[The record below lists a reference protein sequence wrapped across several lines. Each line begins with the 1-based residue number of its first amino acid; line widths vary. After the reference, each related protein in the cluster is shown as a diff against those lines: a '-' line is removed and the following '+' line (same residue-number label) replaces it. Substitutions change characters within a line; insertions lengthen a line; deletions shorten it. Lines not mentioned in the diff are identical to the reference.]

1 MNKLKVLFFA
11 ADPLSA
17 DEGRRR
23 LDLAKE
29 AREIRHEVVV
39 ARHRDNV
46 EIDTRWATRTTDLR
60 RELLEIRPDI
70 VHFSGHGGSRGLV
83 LDADDGMGPH
93 HVGAAALK
101 DFFSAFRGQ
110 IRVVVLNACHS
121 QPQAEAIAEAV
132 GCAIGTPSVISD
144 QHAITFSAAFYNS
157 IAFGESV
164 QAAFDQACATLRM
177 NACPDDEIPTLV
189 VRDNVD
195 ASQLF
200 PIPADT
206 SAPARPVRRAKRI
219 AWGTTALITVFAAS
233 AMIRDNL
240 RDRVVCA
247 RPRAV
252 QQVVMGS
259 SATPQGV
266 LNASA
271 TARADDPMAGP
282 RELMQAK
289 TLHRNGDHAA
299 EFILLKQAAED
310 RNPEAM
316 TSVGLAYLRGE
327 GVPIQQDS
335 AIKYLRGAAERRDP
349 RGLNELG
356 EAYLRGEGV
365 DRNSDHLA
373 KSRFELAA
381 AKGYAEAMLNLGD
394 LYRDGR
400 SVDRNG
406 EFAVDWY
413 EKAAR
418 AGIVDAMVDAG
429 LIYENGVTVSRNMR
443 RAFCWY
449 EAAAKAG
456 SVRGMV
462 ATARVLENRREYKA
476 ARRWYQRAQ
485 AVGSAD
491 AMHRLGVLYQN
502 GWGVRPDSQQA
513 ISWFQRAATA
523 GSEAARDSLR
533 ALGLS
538 GRNDDLSELDRILA
552 RG

>member
-1 MNKLKVLFFA
+1 MQKLKVLFFA

-17 DEGRRR
+17 DGRHRR
-23 LDLAKE
+23 LQLDRE
-29 AREIRHEVVV
+29 AREIEREVV
-39 ARHRDNV
+39 AALHRDDV
-46 EIDTRWATRTTDLR
+46 EFKSWWATRLEDLR
-60 RELLEIRPDI
+60 RELLRVKPHV

-110 IRVVVLNACHS
+110 TRVVVLNACHS
-121 QPQAEAIAEAV
+121 QPQAEAIADAV

-144 QHAITFSAAFYNS
+144 QHAITFSAAFYS
-157 IAFGESV
+157 SVAFGESV
-164 QAAFDQACATLRM
+164 RAAFDQACATLKM
-177 NACPDDEIPTLV
+177 NACPDDQIPTLV
-189 VRDNVD
+189 VRDDVD

-200 PIPADT
+200 PIPPDP
-206 SAPARPVRRAKRI
+206 SVPARPVRRAKRI

-233 AMIRDNL
+233 AVIRDTV

-266 LNASA
+266 LHASA
-271 TARADDPMAGP
+271 PTRPDDPMAGP
-282 RELMQAK
+282 PELVQAK
-289 TLHRNGDHAA
+289 SLHREGDHAA
-299 EFILLKQAAED
+299 EFALLKQAAVD

-316 TSVGLAYLRGE
+316 TSLGLAYLRGE

-335 AIKYLRGAAERRDP
+335 AIKWLRRAADKDDP

-356 EAYLRGEGV
+356 EAYQRGEGV
-365 DRNSDHLA
+365 
-373 KSRFELAA
+373 ELNYYWARRRYEAA
-381 AKGYAEAMLNLGD
+381 AAIGFGVAMRNLGN
-394 LYRDGR
+394 LYREGLGV
-400 SVDRNG
+400 SANG
-406 EFAVDWY
+406 ALALDWY

-429 LIYENGVTVSRNMR
+429 LIYENGVTIPQDTRQ
-443 RAFCWY
+443 AFCWY
-449 EAAAKAG
+449 EAAARAG
-456 SVRGMV
+456 SARGMV
-462 ATARVLENRREYKA
+462 ATGRVLENRREYRA

-485 AVGSAD
+485 TLGSPE
-491 AMHRLGVLYQN
+491 AMHRLGILYQN

-513 ISWFQRAATA
+513 VGWFERAARA
-523 GSEAARDSLR
+523 GSEAAQDSLT
-533 ALGLS
+533 ALGVS
-538 GRNDDLSELDRILA
+538 GRNDGLRAPDRILA

>member
-11 ADPLSA
+11 ADPLSVGG
-17 DEGRRR
+17 GRSR
-23 LDLAKE
+23 LELDRE
-29 AREIRHEVVV
+29 AREIQHEMLV
-39 ARHRDNV
+39 AHHRDNV
-46 EIDTRWATRTTDLR
+46 EFETCWATRTKDLR
-60 RELLEIRPDI
+60 RGLLRIKPHI
-70 VHFSGHGGSRGLV
+70 VHFSGHGGGEGLV
-83 LDADDGMGPH
+83 LEAEDRTGPH
-93 HVGAAALK
+93 RVGAAALK
-101 DFFSAFRGQ
+101 EFFSAFRGQ
-110 IRVVVLNACHS
+110 ISVVVLNACHS

-132 GCAIGTPSVISD
+132 GCAIGTPSEITD
-144 QHAITFSAAFYNS
+144 QHAISFSAAFYGS
-157 IAFGESV
+157 VASGEPV
-164 QAAFDQACATLRM
+164 RTAFDQACAMLKM
-177 NACPDDEIPTLV
+177 NACPDREIPKLV
-189 VRDNVD
+189 VREDVD
-195 ASQLF
+195 ASQLVL
-200 PIPADT
+200 IPAE
-206 SAPARPVRRAKRI
+206 PRPVRRARRI
-219 AWGTTALITVFAAS
+219 AWGTTALIAVFATS
-233 AMIRDNL
+233 AVVRDNL

-252 QQVVMGS
+252 QQVVMEL

-271 TARADDPMAGP
+271 TARPDDPMAGP
-282 RELMQAK
+282 PELVQAK
-289 TLHRNGDHAA
+289 SLHRAGDHAA
-299 EFILLKQAAED
+299 EFALLKEAAVD

-335 AIKYLRGAAERRDP
+335 AIKYLREAAKKDDP
-349 RGLNELG
+349 RGMTVLG
-356 EAYLRGEGV
+356 EAYLRREGV
-365 DRNSDHLA
+365 DLNLEHHA
-373 KSRFELAA
+373 KNYFERAAESGYAA
-381 AKGYAEAMLNLGD
+381 AMYNLGS

-400 SVDRNG
+400 TVDRNG

-429 LIYENGVTVSRNMR
+429 LIYENGVTVTPDMR

-449 EAAAKAG
+449 EAAARAG
-456 SVRGMV
+456 SARGMV
-462 ATARVLENRREYKA
+462 ATGRVLENRREYRA

-513 ISWFQRAATA
+513 IGWFQRAATA
-523 GSEAARDSLR
+523 GSEAAQDSLK
-533 ALGLS
+533 ALGVN